1 MYDKNKLKK
10 EKSINIEKTI
20 FLRLELIIKSILLKG
35 RKPPEE
41 IIVIDKLNESNVLI
55 LINLKTINKNKV
67 KAEYNNK
74 IFKDCLN
81 ISVELKE
88 IKLVNDFFKL
98 SSKISIK
105 RIMEKRKYIPPI
117 HWEDDLHKIK
127 LSSICLI
134 FSKIVNPVEVNPET
148 DSKKQFKNEIL

>member
-1 MYDKNKLKK
+1 M
-10 EKSINIEKTI
+10 
-20 FLRLELIIKSILLKG
+20 
-35 RKPPEE
+35 
-41 IIVIDKLNESNVLI
+41 
-55 LINLKTINKNKV
+55 LINFKTINKNEV

-74 IFKDCLN
+74 IFNDCLN
-81 ISVELKE
+81 TSVKLKE

-134 FSKIVNPVEVNPET
+134 FSKIVNPVEVNPELA
-148 DSKKQFKNEIL
+148 SKKASKKVKL